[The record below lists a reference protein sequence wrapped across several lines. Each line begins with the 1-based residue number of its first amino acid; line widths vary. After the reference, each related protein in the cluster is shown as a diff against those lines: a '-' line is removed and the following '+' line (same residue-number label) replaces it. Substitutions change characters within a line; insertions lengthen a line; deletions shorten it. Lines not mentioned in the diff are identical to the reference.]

1 MQRYQFD
8 EKKPEHDNP
17 YKWKI
22 SVLKNKRRREMWEL
36 FIIILAFYSVWV
48 IPIRF
53 SINPKLFDPVYN
65 ALDFSIWL
73 MFVMDSVVSLRTTY
87 IDKEWGKE
95 ISDSKLIAINYLK
108 SLRAKIE
115 LLALMNLPAAII
127 SSASVTARLVLNA
140 LGLLR
145 FVRIFRIQDLIL

>member
-1 MQRYQFD
+1 
-8 EKKPEHDNP
+8 
-17 YKWKI
+17 
-22 SVLKNKRRREMWEL
+22 MWEL

-53 SINPKLFDPVYN
+53 SINLKLFDPVYN
-65 ALDFSIWL
+65 GLDFSIWL
-73 MFVMDSVVSLRTTY
+73 MFVMDSIVSLRTTY

-145 FVRIFRIQDLIL
+145 VVRIFRVQDLILQSKM